1 VSLTSKDV
9 AEIMR
14 MLEASGFDSLTLE
27 MDGVKLELNRSGATT
42 PAVQARA
49 PAPSPSPTLAPAHA
63 HAQPSAAP
71 APAEAG
77 LVEVT
82 APLLG
87 IFYRTPRP
95 GEPPFVEVG
104 AKVQPQT
111 VIGIIEVMKL
121 MNSVSAGVCGEVVEV
136 LAPSGVMVEYGQV
149 LVRIRPEA

>member
-1 VSLTSKDV
+1 VSLTSKNV

-49 PAPSPSPTLAPAHA
+49 PAPSPSPTLAPAP
-63 HAQPSAAP
+63 AQPSAAP

-121 MNSVSAGVCGEVVEV
+121 MNSVSAGVCGEIVEV
-136 LAPSGVMVEYGQV
+136 LAPSGAMVEYGQV
-149 LVRIRPEA
+149 LIRIRPEA